1 MFDAKLRSAFPL
13 RRESGAFAHAAR
25 WASID
30 RNRQRASGRA
40 CFGIPISTR
49 HASIPAAPWSPH
61 ACRVV
66 SRANIKPTDAG
77 RCRAMQPSRESRS
90 NSMSLRMIYR
100 GAEAQSRCYRI
111 RSIATNGRL
120 ARHPQSTPPTG
131 PTASPDAQPALK
143 KWALSVFLR
152 VRRRQCT
159 LRLVKEHP
167 PRKHE
172 RAGISCVKV
181 KSRGAK

>member
-1 MFDAKLRSAFPL
+1 MPSFGPLFLCDENRGLLLTQHVGHRSI
-13 RRESGAFAHAAR
+13 G
-25 WASID
+25 IV
-30 RNRQRASGRA
+30 SGRQDVRA
-40 CFGIPISTR
+40 FGIPISTR
-49 HASIPAAPWSPH
+49 HASIPAARWSPH

-131 PTASPDAQPALK
+131 PTTSPDAQPALK

-181 KSRGAK
+181 KSRGDK